1 MSPPVPDRIDPWR
14 FAEGRKVL
22 EGVVAL
28 AELPRLAPLLVEG
41 GGVAFRLVF
50 SQEDG
55 RAVVSGVVRSRLVL
69 RCQRCLGPLAVDVD
83 SAFALAF
90 VTGLDEAG
98 ALPEPY
104 EPAVVEDGRVR
115 PLGLVEDELLLAV
128 PGIPLHADDACS
140 APAVEAPATEGAS
153 QDESPFAVLA
163 SLRKD
168 GGAPEH

>member
-1 MSPPVPDRIDPWR
+1 MSPPLPDRIDPWR
-14 FAEGRKVL
+14 FAAGGKVL

-55 RAVVSGVVRSRLVL
+55 RAVVSGVVRSRLML
-69 RCQRCLGPLAVDVD
+69 RCQRCLGPIALDVD
-83 SAFALAF
+83 AAFALAF
-90 VTGLDEAG
+90 VAGLEEAG

-104 EPAVVEDGRVR
+104 EPVVVEDSRVR
-115 PLGLVEDELLLAV
+115 PLELVEDELLLAV
-128 PGIPLHADDACS
+128 PGIPLHEGDACRAPS
-140 APAVEAPATEGAS
+140 ADPAATEGAS

-168 GGAPEH
+168 GGTPEH